1 MLWDSHLLSF
11 ELWLGLKRFS
21 TWQKELGKLR
31 KYTVIQIGPTLWQKK
46 TNSASVAGNPNTV
59 TIWAPIWT
67 HAFLKRLSEKM
78 SKNSDHPLFS
88 HGICLTNDFAHKTS
102 NVFSCFVTK
111 LRDMWGCWAWKLSVR
126 NRGYLGNVRAE
137 YNNTLVGVASAL
149 NLGLSLVGSPPCQ
162 PYLAVLL
169 SSECSML
176 SLSQLDL

>member
-21 TWQKELGKLR
+21 TTRWVGETEKVYSNSDWSNL
-31 KYTVIQIGPTLWQKK
+31 VAKK
-46 TNSASVAGNPNTV
+46 TNSAPVAGNPNTV
-59 TIWAPIWT
+59 TIWAPIRT

-78 SKNSDHPLFS
+78 SKTSDHPLFS

>member
-21 TWQKELGKLR
+21 STRGVGE
-31 KYTVIQIGPTLWQKK
+31 T
-46 TNSASVAGNPNTV
+46 
-59 TIWAPIWT
+59 
-67 HAFLKRLSEKM
+67 EKVY
-78 SKNSDHPLFS
+78 SNSDWSNLVAKKKQIQHQWQGTQILSLFGHQSELMLFWRGWVRLFS

-102 NVFSCFVTK
+102 NVFSCFVTR

-126 NRGYLGNVRAE
+126 SRGYLGNVRAE